1 MEELLNKHARKQT
14 GRNKIT
20 GASIY
25 EDYTNLT
32 PANSAEEIAFW
43 AQENGISLQRL
54 GPGLKMAVI
63 AAAKNFTNPP
73 DGKPP
78 SKAESLIPY
87 LEEAT
92 IKQRLDIMVPGLT
105 QAKVGDEVVV
115 IDTDTLMN
123 INDRVKSVSQNINQF
138 YNEAADIWN
147 NRGKTEDGKPKGINP
162 DTGTLWRKEYEEAAK
177 KPENE
182 GLTPYAL
189 FVIDIT
195 NKLSGVN

>member
-1 MEELLNKHARKQT
+1 
-14 GRNKIT
+14 
-20 GASIY
+20 
-25 EDYTNLT
+25 
-32 PANSAEEIAFW
+32 
-43 AQENGISLQRL
+43 
-54 GPGLKMAVI
+54 
-63 AAAKNFTNPP
+63 
-73 DGKPP
+73 
-78 SKAESLIPY
+78 
-87 LEEAT
+87 
-92 IKQRLDIMVPGLT
+92 
-105 QAKVGDEVVV
+105 
-115 IDTDTLMN
+115 MN